1 MPSADPSTAG
11 SINKTVHLEDARMRR
26 RERGELAT
34 EGIAA
39 VMLLSAAQDS
49 HVRGDVNPF
58 VILNVVAGA
67 ALALVVIRGI
77 INVRRDRDVQQG
89 GWSLVGVFGGVATI
103 TEGLHRLQTAQFI
116 PGHKHFALGV
126 LTTLV
131 GVLTLV
137 VGLFAE
143 RIERLRV
150 LEVSDTGIR
159 MRLSKFRRFNVRWDD
174 VAEVRLS
181 EREAQII
188 TTTGASRVVP
198 LARLVNRGEV
208 REVLT
213 AASHARNVTVTPQAT
228 G

>member
-1 MPSADPSTAG
+1 
-11 SINKTVHLEDARMRR
+11 
-26 RERGELAT
+26 
-34 EGIAA
+34 
-39 VMLLSAAQDS
+39 MLLSAAQDS
-49 HVRGDVNPF
+49 HARGDVNPF
-58 VILNVVAGA
+58 VILNAVAGA

-89 GWSLVGVFGGVATI
+89 GWSLVGVLGGVATI

-116 PGHKHFALGV
+116 PGHKHFALGL

-143 RIERLRV
+143 RIEHLRV
-150 LEVSDTGIR
+150 LEVSDAGIR
-159 MRLSKFRRFNVRWDD
+159 MRLSKFRRFNVKWTD

-181 EREAQII
+181 EKDARII

-198 LARLVNRGEV
+198 LARLVNRDEV
-208 REVLT
+208 REMLIV
-213 AASHARNVTVTPQAT
+213 AAHARNVTVASRVT